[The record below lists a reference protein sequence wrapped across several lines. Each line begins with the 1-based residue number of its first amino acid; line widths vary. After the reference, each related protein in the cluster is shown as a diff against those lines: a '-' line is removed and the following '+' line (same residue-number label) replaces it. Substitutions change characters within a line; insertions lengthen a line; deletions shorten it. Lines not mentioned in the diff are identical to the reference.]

1 MERVILHSDMNSFYT
16 SVECLYNPT
25 IRDMPVAVGGN
36 PEERHGINLEKK
48 AKKAGVKNGEALWL
62 AIGKC
67 PGLIIVPP
75 NYERYFRY
83 SKLSRQIYNRYSD
96 QVEPYGLDESW
107 VDCTNSV
114 KIHGS
119 GEEIARKISAEI
131 KDELGVTVS
140 IGVSW
145 NKIFAKYG
153 SDYKKPDAIT
163 VITRDNYKKIV
174 WEQEAGDLLYVG
186 RSTKKKLLKYGI
198 DTIGQLAESNP
209 DFLVQVFG
217 RWERFYGDL
226 PTDLTTAQ

>member
-1 MERVILHSDMNSFYT
+1 M
-16 SVECLYNPT
+16 
-25 IRDMPVAVGGN
+25 
-36 PEERHGINLEKK
+36 
-48 AKKAGVKNGEALWL
+48 AGDGQMSR
-62 AIGKC
+62 GFTHC
-67 PGLIIVPP
+67 PP
-75 NYERYFRY
+75 NYERYPGY

-119 GEEIARKISAEI
+119 GEEIAQKISAEI

-174 WEQEAGDLLYVG
+174 WEKEAGIFFMWGDPLKKAFKIWNLYHW
-186 RSTKKKLLKYGI
+186 SISSK
-198 DTIGQLAESNP
+198 QS
-209 DFLVQVFG
+209 
-217 RWERFYGDL
+217 
-226 PTDLTTAQ
+226 